1 MAQKPQRLPP
11 EVWNN
16 VFGYLSAAEKFN
28 VRASCKYFK
37 TIVDHRCL
45 WKDWTVVLDFK
56 NGSYNKTFWDLLRHR
71 HVSSV
76 VVKSTKVKHWKQLA
90 LFLPILTTVIM
101 DQSSQE
107 CFSCLKGFSN
117 IRRLVLRSTCS
128 DLLLDISRFP
138 QFLPERL
145 TYLSMCGVMFPTTS
159 VSKFISV
166 LSQFKNIESLI
177 CHQVG
182 IVGETMWMLHST
194 LACLPKLKHLSLSG
208 VHILCTY
215 RHSDP
220 KPSLGPSVESDALPL
235 SSLEL
240 IDCMDPSL
248 PAHGL
253 RFLPRLKRLAL
264 FYKHSNH
271 DIPEMWSVSSCRL
284 KTWLHDLPQLS
295 TLIIVKGPPV
305 NSYITSI
312 PATVT
317 SLTLCVAGLTSED
330 MAALA
335 VQVPNLLHLHVD
347 PWPSHLGAHTAD
359 IPQLF
364 PKLKSLKVRHERV
377 PERDFLQ
384 LRHLQDLKYLEIL
397 DSTPQLPA
405 LTGKLQALTGYR
417 LAIRTFPYQ
426 RDVLSCPCVYQV
438 Y

>member
-1 MAQKPQRLPP
+1 MAQNPSKLPP

-16 VFGYLSAAEKFN
+16 VFGYLSATEKLN
-28 VRASCKYFK
+28 VRATCKYFK
-37 TIVDHRCL
+37 TIVDHRSL
-45 WKDWTVVLDFK
+45 WKNWTVVLDFK
-56 NGSYNKTFWDLLRHR
+56 NGSYNRKFWDTLRHR
-71 HVSSV
+71 KVSSAV
-76 VVKSTKVKHWKQLA
+76 MKSTKVKHWKQLA
-90 LFLPILTTVIM
+90 LFLPILTTVVM

-107 CFSCLKGFSN
+107 CFSCLKDFPN
-117 IRRLVLRSTCS
+117 MRRLVLRSSCS

-138 QFLPERL
+138 LFLPEKL

-166 LSQFKNIESLI
+166 LSQFKNLDSLI

-194 LACLPKLKHLSLSG
+194 LTCLPKLKHLSLSG

-220 KPSLGPSVESDALPL
+220 KPSPGPSGDAGALAL
-235 SSLEL
+235 ASLEL

-253 RFLPRLKRLAL
+253 QFLPGLKHLSV
-264 FYKHSNH
+264 FFKHSHH
-271 DIPEMWSVSSCRL
+271 DIPEMWSLSPCRL

-305 NSYITSI
+305 NKYITSI

-317 SLTLCVAGLTSED
+317 SLTLCVAGITSKD
-330 MAALA
+330 MAAIA
-335 VQVPNLLHLHVD
+335 VQLPNLLHLHID
-347 PWPSHLGAHTAD
+347 TWPSHLGTRTAE
-359 IPQLF
+359 IPRLF
-364 PKLKSLKVRHERV
+364 PKLKSLKIRHERV
-377 PERDFLQ
+377 PEQDFLQ
-384 LRHLQDLKYLEIL
+384 LRHLQHLRYLEIL
-397 DSTPQLPA
+397 DSTPQLSV
-405 LTGKLQALTGYR
+405 LTGKLQALTEFR
-417 LAIRTFPYQ
+417 LQIRIFPYR
-426 RDVLSCPCVYQV
+426 RDALSCPCVCHV